1 MSLIIL
7 NDFIK
12 SRSRAQH
19 KMKIEKIINGQN
31 MIYNLLKLQIIY
43 FKY

>member
-19 KMKIEKIINGQN
+19 ETKIEQMIIGQN